1 MLTSSHSVTWSA
13 HTVDGNYSVVAA
25 RIGQLL
31 KEHGCWFSPPICK
44 KDIMTHLK
52 LFFIGL
58 IALGA
63 LVACFPGCEG
73 GDLFGTVNECSTTTE
88 TADSS
93 ASDGG
98 SSGGSTGGSTGG
110 SSGGSTGGV
119 ADTTAPTIS
128 SYTPSSS
135 ATNIA
140 IGDNLTVTF
149 NEVMDT
155 STINNTTI
163 TLSTGGNSVATTVT
177 LNGNTATI
185 NPTGNFTNYT
195 TYTWTIGTGVQDAA
209 GNALA
214 SAVTY
219 TFTSGGG
226 GAYNP
231 GNLTN
236 RSRLSAGENKIGYIL
251 DNGNVIE
258 WGDRKS
264 GSSSDNEPRNY
275 YYVDN
280 LTNARWIS
288 SFATSRTHSHSCA
301 IKEDNTAVCWGS
313 NRYGELGDSSVPTYS
328 GCGVASHN
336 GDAATACATPEFD
349 NSSAQ
354 GNLEMVE
361 TGESFTLWLDKNGT
375 VYVSGRCDS
384 GRLGLSC
391 SSDVL
396 TPTTVMTGV
405 KDILVSPADEGLWCA
420 HKTDNT
426 LWCTGE
432 NTSGGITSSGGSDVM
447 TPVQIASDVEHFGIF
462 ATNNGSSG
470 AIGIVYADNTV
481 FCTDNYLSSIARCSD
496 EITETNIKQISGNGH
511 HIMVVLDNG
520 TTRAYGNNAR
530 GTIAHGSGGGT
541 ITTVESSIHV
551 DGTPMTNMD
560 YIVGGNDTF
569 FGILD
574 NGTLVG
580 VGGNADN
587 ELVHH
592 SRGAVHNVRGK
603 AVLLI

>member
-1 MLTSSHSVTWSA
+1 MLVFSTYLKKETMKEVKQFFSSQIKSICLLFTIVVGGFLTLSSCSPPCDEGNYLGTVEECSVTA
-13 HTVDGNYSVVAA
+13 D
-25 RIGQLL
+25 
-31 KEHGCWFSPPICK
+31 
-44 KDIMTHLK
+44 
-52 LFFIGL
+52 
-58 IALGA
+58 
-63 LVACFPGCEG
+63 
-73 GDLFGTVNECSTTTE
+73 TT
-88 TADSS
+88 
-93 ASDGG
+93 
-98 SSGGSTGGSTGG
+98 SSGGSGGSTGG
-110 SSGGSTGGV
+110 SSGGGG
-119 ADTTAPTIS
+119 DTTAPTIS

-149 NEVMDT
+149 NEAMNT
-155 STINNTTI
+155 STINNTNI

-185 NPTGNFTNYT
+185 NPTGNFTNYA

-231 GNLTN
+231 GILTN
-236 RSRLSAGENKIGYIL
+236 RSRLSAGYNKTGYIL

-258 WGDRKS
+258 WGDRFTT
-264 GSSSDNEPRNY
+264 SSSGAEPYRY
-275 YYVDN
+275 FPVDN

-288 SFATSRTHSHSCA
+288 SFASSGTYSHSCA
-301 IKEDNTAVCWGS
+301 IKEDNTAVCWGN
-313 NRYGELGDSSVPTYS
+313 NRFGQLGDSSVSSGSNSS
-328 GCGVASHN
+328 GCGRPSHSTDAS
-336 GDAATACATPEFD
+336 TACATPEFD

-361 TGESFTLWLDKNGT
+361 AGAYFTLWLDKNGT
-375 VYVSGRCDS
+375 VYVNGWCDS

-391 SSDVL
+391 SSNQL
-396 TPTTVMTGV
+396 TPKTVMTGV
-405 KDILVSPADEGLWCA
+405 KDILAGPSAEGLWCA

-432 NTSGGITSSGGSDVM
+432 NSNGGITGSGSSDVM
-447 TPVQIASDVEHFGIF
+447 TPVQVASDVEHFGIF
-462 ATNNGSSG
+462 ATNTGTKS
-470 AIGIVYADNTV
+470 AIGIVKSDNTV
-481 FCTDNYLSSIARCSD
+481 SCTKNHHGSSMKCSD
-496 EITETNIKQISGNGH
+496 KITETNIKQISGNGY

-520 TTRAYGNNAR
+520 TTRAYGNNEQ
-530 GTIAHGSGGGT
+530 GTIAHGSGGGDFSSPT
-541 ITTVESSIHV
+541 TTVESSIHV

-560 YIVGGNDTF
+560 YIVGGSETL

-580 VGGNADN
+580 VGGNADK
-587 ELVHH
+587 ELVPQ
-592 SRGAVHNVRGK
+592 GK
-603 AVLLI
+603 LSSAQCSWQGGSLTNLTTHDYKCDRWMQLPIQKGGY